1 MLNGKV
7 RLIGKYIV
15 NKKKNRVDER
25 YILRK
30 HLATV
35 NYRDKRG
42 KPLKFI
48 FRQPLRARFETG
60 IQSDIHSRVNHGT
73 IPSILYCYL
82 RNVYYTVHIWSISLS
97 EGSSRYS
104 DVNAQNHYN
113 IITSYNIIYT
123 QGTRVWGKNE

>member
-15 NKKKNRVDER
+15 NKKKIASTSVIYCGN
-25 YILRK
+25 IS
-30 HLATV
+30 TV

-60 IQSDIHSRVNHGT
+60 IQSDIRSRVNHGT